1 MNKPASSEST
11 SRSDELK
18 NLLTVASQQKYFR
31 NGSIGNLQS
40 ALKDALTEWDEDTK
54 SDPHSHME
62 RMNEAIQSAKEELV
76 EEYNF
81 IRVSEPQFASYPE
94 ISDDEISDA
103 EFLAATRRFISTGE
117 FSMPR
122 LQNIIPYRSL
132 DSVYTVFD
140 DKLRGD

>member
-132 DSVYTVFD
+132 DSVYTAFD

>member
-76 EEYNF
+76 DEYNF
-81 IRVSEPQFASYPE
+81 LVANEPQFASYPE
-94 ISDDEISDA
+94 ISEDKISDA

-117 FSMPR
+117 FSMPG
-122 LQNIIPYRSL
+122 LQNIISYSSL
-132 DSVYTVFD
+132 NSVYTAFD